1 MPAVSATFAEGQEF
15 VMSRIKQPVLGIIIL
30 TILSA
35 TGCSLC
41 CSPFTDDY
49 VAFGSRTPRL
59 DMKHGRVGST
69 LSDNQS
75 LNGIQALSSDYVE
88 EPGEFLEYEGE
99 SSGTVLL
106 DDDSISLGSP

>member
-1 MPAVSATFAEGQEF
+1 
-15 VMSRIKQPVLGIIIL
+15 MSRLRPPVLGLIIL
-30 TILSA
+30 AIFSA

-41 CSPFTDDY
+41 CSPYTDDY
-49 VAFGSRTPRL
+49 VTFGSRTPRL

-69 LSDNQS
+69 LSDNQA

-88 EPGEFLEYEGE
+88 EPDEYLEYEGE

-106 DDDSISLGSP
+106 DDGDISLGSP